1 MQAHPVRLVA
11 AVPLAVG
18 FPAHGKAA
26 SVRRVAR
33 YAMADMR
40 QMHANLM
47 ATPGDWTALH
57 KRARRSV
64 EERAKSAQRAATENL
79 ELCAARLAAV
89 ALHGVRRPGDRHA
102 RRVVPVRGDGFVN
115 RRLIPR
121 GVANYHRAVRLADVP
136 VRKRARAC
144 ASGLLGK
151 AAHHDPRRA
160 VVELVSKTRVRFAK
174 RLRISLRDKA
184 RHRRFVIE
192 SFLLP
197 LLDVYAHVVRFVDND
212 DASALVFMHDGGVVV
227 EAHRLSVDVVLER
240 ALTQAE
246 VLFRDVF
253 EICDS
258 VPHAIQQGRV
268 FCFAC
273 GCIPL

>member
-1 MQAHPVRLVA
+1 MVGLVYWGILGVIKDDTLEYNKLLQSLQLLCNHESLKAVTRGHIHRLPRQREHEPRRVQAHPVRLVA

-102 RRVVPVRGDGFVN
+102 RRVVPVRGDG
-115 RRLIPR
+115 
-121 GVANYHRAVRLADVP
+121 
-136 VRKRARAC
+136 
-144 ASGLLGK
+144 SST
-151 AAHHDPRRA
+151 
-160 VVELVSKTRVRFAK
+160 VV
-174 RLRISLRDKA
+174 
-184 RHRRFVIE
+184 
-192 SFLLP
+192 
-197 LLDVYAHVVRFVDND
+197 
-212 DASALVFMHDGGVVV
+212 
-227 EAHRLSVDVVLER
+227 
-240 ALTQAE
+240 
-246 VLFRDVF
+246 
-253 EICDS
+253 
-258 VPHAIQQGRV
+258 
-268 FCFAC
+268 
-273 GCIPL
+273 